1 MRVLYGTTNPAKLA
15 SMRQAA
21 EKVGLDVIGLMDLN
35 QPIPQVEESGKDPL
49 KNAELKARAY
59 YEAFHMPVFSCD
71 SGLFFEELEAEEQPG
86 THVRRVNDRELTDD
100 EMIEYYSGLARRHNG
115 RLTGYYQN
123 GICFVVDEEHI
134 FRSMD
139 RSLSTERFI
148 LADTTPYKVR
158 QKGFPLDSLSIDIK
172 TGKYY
177 YDLEEHE
184 LAGSTFEGTRMFFE
198 KVMAELPALFE
209 C

>member
-1 MRVLYGTTNPAKLA
+1 MEEKNEFSLQERDYSTQILGIIRSDSTDEEIKSQLQEYHENDIA
-15 SMRQAA
+15 S
-21 EKVGLDVIGLMDLN
+21 I
-35 QPIPQVEESGKDPL
+35 
-49 KNAELKARAY
+49 
-59 YEAFHMPVFSCD
+59 
-71 SGLFFEELEAEEQPG
+71 FEELEAEEQPG

-198 KVMAELPALFE
+198 KVMAELPELFE